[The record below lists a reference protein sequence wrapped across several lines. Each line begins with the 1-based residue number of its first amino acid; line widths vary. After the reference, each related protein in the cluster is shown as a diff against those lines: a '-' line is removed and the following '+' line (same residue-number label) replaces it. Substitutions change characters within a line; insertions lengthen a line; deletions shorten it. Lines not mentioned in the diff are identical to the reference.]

1 MKFSPNS
8 KWVFLTPAVIA
19 FFVLCS
25 LAHVTKAQTD
35 KAALAAMYSSSATV
49 STGIAGIRTF
59 PAPPEGFDPLAA
71 ADSDLARYGYPPH
84 PDPQANPDGY
94 AIWARNVR
102 AFNHRPVSL
111 SKDMGAYN
119 GPAQI
124 APAPPGAKSAAL
136 QGGEAGPTTGYASN
150 WSGVV
155 NTNKL
160 TKWNTS
166 SSFDL
171 VVSEFNVPVAQ
182 QPFGACDGG
191 YDWQVSWNGVDGWG
205 SGDVVQGGSSSQ
217 AYCSG
222 GTKAEF
228 YCGWVEWYP
237 SYPII
242 CEFGVNPGDVMYADS
257 FATAGTADQTVCIS
271 DQTKDF
277 GSCYTLSYVKGP
289 GVIGN
294 SAEAIVERPCCVGPN
309 NYPLANYVANFWYP
323 SFAYDGHDTEF
334 FPDSQITSTVIVNM
348 LDDLGDQVISY
359 AVPGTAGT
367 GEGKFGITF
376 FDENCAREG
385 GCTP

>member
-1 MKFSPNS
+1 MKLSPNS
-8 KWVFLTPAVIA
+8 KWVSLTQALIA

-25 LAHVTKAQTD
+25 LPHVTKAQTD
-35 KAALAAMYSSSATV
+35 KDALAAMYRSSATV

-59 PAPPEGFDPLAA
+59 PDPPEGFDPLVA
-71 ADSDLARYGYPPH
+71 ADFDLARYGYPPH

-94 AIWARNVR
+94 AVWARNVR

-111 SKDMGAYN
+111 SKDMGAYSMPAEPAKVPAGTEPAGVTGAG
-119 GPAQI
+119 GPST
-124 APAPPGAKSAAL
+124 G
-136 QGGEAGPTTGYASN
+136 TTSN

-160 TKWNTS
+160 TKWNS
-166 SSFDL
+166 SYSFDL
-171 VVSEFNVPVAQ
+171 VISEFNVPVAQ
-182 QPFGACDGG
+182 QAFGACDGG

-217 AYCSG
+217 VYCNGS
-222 GTKAEF
+222 TKEEF

-242 CEFGVNPGDVMYADS
+242 CEFNVNPGDVMYADT
-257 FATAGTADQTVCIS
+257 FASAGTADQTVCIS
-271 DQTKDF
+271 DQTQDF
-277 GSCYTLSYVKGP
+277 GHCYTLSYIKGP

-294 SAEAIVERPCCVGPN
+294 SAEAIVERPCCRGSN

-323 SFAYDGHDTEF
+323 SEAYDVHNTQF
-334 FPDSQITSTVIVNM
+334 FPDNQTTSTVIVSM
-348 LDDLGDQVISY
+348 VDDLDDQVISY
-359 AVPGTAGT
+359 AVPGTAGL
-367 GEGKFGITF
+367 GEGKYGITF
-376 FDENCAREG
+376 FDENCARNG